1 MRIVSL
7 LKYNELYR
15 RSMLCSH
22 SLCLGVQYFRGNR
35 DRNTIVM
42 HILKP
47 RIEARVIR
55 IHPVRWVNHISMRV
69 EFYGRAAGRF
79 TNLNLT
85 SFAASVPYLCCC
97 CCCCCS
103 VLILI
108 LSYGGKRPF
117 KSFRFLVWCSK
128 YRASF
133 EQNYVDVHK

>member
-15 RSMLCSH
+15 LRYVSMFRSH
-22 SLCLGVQYFRGNR
+22 SLCLCVQYFRGNR
-35 DRNTIVM
+35 DRNTVVM

-69 EFYGRAAGRF
+69 EFYGGAAGRF

-85 SFAASVPYLCCC
+85 SFTASVPYLRCCC
-97 CCCCCS
+97 CP
-103 VLILI
+103 VLILL
-108 LSYGGKRPF
+108 LSYGRKRPF
-117 KSFRFLVWCSK
+117 KSFRCLVWRSK
-128 YRASF
+128 YRASL
-133 EQNYVDVHK
+133 EQNSVDLHK